1 MQSDLTKFYE
11 KQISLTEWFEAIGHP
26 QAAKLRL
33 EDNEKRE
40 RLNVLNRIIG
50 LPFDKPAQFS
60 AADVK
65 NRTPEFTAFLKEHGD
80 ELCAV
85 RIIPDD
91 PKLPKLRM
99 RGHSITDGTKWF
111 DQQKIDA
118 AHYRVDFVPH
128 SESKWATI
136 FVVSKQGIFGELTRG
151 EHNELTQGLYTKHEP
166 ITFQYDFKKWQ
177 LSSDEPDVKKTL
189 ARHY

>member
-11 KQISLTEWFEAIGHP
+11 RQISLTEWFEAIGHP
-26 QAAKLRL
+26 NAAKMRL
-33 EDNEKRE
+33 EDNDKRE
-40 RLNVLNRIIG
+40 RLNTLNEIIG

-60 AADVK
+60 AADVAGRSK
-65 NRTPEFTAFLKEHGD
+65 VFTKYLKEHGN

-99 RGHSITDGTKWF
+99 RGHSVGEGVKWF
-111 DQQKIDA
+111 DEQKIDP

-128 SESKWATI
+128 TESVWAT
-136 FVVSKQGIFGELTRG
+136 
-151 EHNELTQGLYTKHEP
+151 
-166 ITFQYDFKKWQ
+166 
-177 LSSDEPDVKKTL
+177 
-189 ARHY
+189 